1 MELILASGS
10 PRRRALLEQIG
21 LRDFTVLPADVDET
35 IAPGTPPHQAVME
48 LSKRKAEAV
57 AASHPD
63 ALILAA
69 DTVVAFDGHILGKPH
84 SAREAEE
91 MLRALS
97 DRVHEVHTGFTLRR
111 GDQIETGQE
120 TTQVSF
126 RALTDSEI
134 KAYVATGE
142 PMDKAGAYGIQG
154 LGALLVRGIRGDY
167 FNVMGLPLCRV
178 GTALKNFGLELW
190 TGGKGDGA

>member
-1 MELILASGS
+1 MEFILASGS

-21 LRDFTVLPADVDET
+21 LSDFSVLPADVDET
-35 IAPGTPPHQAVME
+35 IAPGTPPHQAVMD
-48 LSKRKAEAV
+48 LSARKAEAV
-57 AASHPD
+57 AADHPD

-91 MLRALS
+91 MLHALS
-97 DRVHEVHTGFTLRR
+97 GRVHEVHTGFTLRR
-111 GDQIETGQE
+111 GSQIETGHE

-126 RALTDSEI
+126 RELTGGEI

-154 LGALLVRGIRGDY
+154 LGALLVRGIQGDY

-190 TGGKGDGA
+190 TGGKGGGA

>member
-1 MELILASGS
+1 MEFILASGS
-10 PRRRALLEQIG
+10 PRRRELLRQIG
-21 LRDFTVLPADVDET
+21 LSDFTILPADVDET
-35 IAPGTPPHQAVME
+35 IAPGTPPHQAVMD
-48 LSKRKAEAV
+48 LSARKAEAV

-84 SAREAEE
+84 STQEAEA
-91 MLRALS
+91 MLRSLS
-97 DRVHEVHTGFTLRR
+97 GRVHEVHTGFTLRR
-111 GDQIETGQE
+111 GDQTETGHE

-126 RALTDSEI
+126 RELGDGEI

>member
-1 MELILASGS
+1 
-10 PRRRALLEQIG
+10 
-21 LRDFTVLPADVDET
+21 
-35 IAPGTPPHQAVME
+35 
-48 LSKRKAEAV
+48 
-57 AASHPD
+57 
-63 ALILAA
+63 
-69 DTVVAFDGHILGKPH
+69 
-84 SAREAEE
+84 

-97 DRVHEVHTGFTLRR
+97 GRVHEVHTGFTLRR

-178 GTALKNFGLELW
+178 GMALRNFGLELW